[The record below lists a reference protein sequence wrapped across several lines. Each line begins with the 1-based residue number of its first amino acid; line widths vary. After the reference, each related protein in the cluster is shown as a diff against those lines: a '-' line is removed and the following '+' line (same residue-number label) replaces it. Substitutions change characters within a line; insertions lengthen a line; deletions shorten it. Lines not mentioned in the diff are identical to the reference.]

1 MNKFIKSVKRSKLYQ
16 EYIRSI
22 NGLLN
27 LTEKEI
33 LVLTEIIQLDVS
45 YVKLTGIP
53 KNVVDTVNRRYLI
66 SKLGI
71 SKENLSRMIRILKNK
86 QLLIANSDSGEI
98 IVNRALIPDIINDRI
113 QVTMIIKIDK
123 NDK

>member
-1 MNKFIKSVKRSKLYQ
+1 MNKFIKSVKRCKLYQ

-53 KNVVDTVNRRYLI
+53 KNVVNTVNRRYLI

>member
-45 YVKLTGIP
+45 YVKLAGTL
-53 KNVVDTVNRRYLI
+53 KNVVNTVNRRYLI

>member
-33 LVLTEIIQLDVS
+33 LMLTEIIQLDVS

-53 KNVVDTVNRRYLI
+53 KNVVNTVNRRYLI

>member
-53 KNVVDTVNRRYLI
+53 KNVVNTVNRRYLI

-86 QLLIANSDSGEI
+86 QLLIANSDSSEI

>member
-53 KNVVDTVNRRYLI
+53 KNVVNTVNCRYLI

>member
-45 YVKLTGIP
+45 YVKLTDIP
-53 KNVVDTVNRRYLI
+53 KNVVNTVNRRYLI

>member
-45 YVKLTGIP
+45 YVKLAGIP
-53 KNVVDTVNRRYLI
+53 KNVVNTVNRRYLI

-98 IVNRALIPDIINDRI
+98 IVNRALILDIINDRI

>member
-16 EYIRSI
+16 EYIRSM

-53 KNVVDTVNRRYLI
+53 KNVVNTVNRRYLI

>member
-53 KNVVDTVNRRYLI
+53 KNVVNTVNRRYLI

-86 QLLIANSDSGEI
+86 QLLIVNSDSGEI

>member
-53 KNVVDTVNRRYLI
+53 KNVVNTVNRRYLI
-66 SKLGI
+66 SKLCI

>member
-53 KNVVDTVNRRYLI
+53 KNVVNAVNRRYLI

>member
-1 MNKFIKSVKRSKLYQ
+1 
-16 EYIRSI
+16 
-22 NGLLN
+22 
-27 LTEKEI
+27 
-33 LVLTEIIQLDVS
+33 
-45 YVKLTGIP
+45 
-53 KNVVDTVNRRYLI
+53 
-66 SKLGI
+66 
-71 SKENLSRMIRILKNK
+71 MIRILKNK

>member
-45 YVKLTGIP
+45 YVKLTSIP
-53 KNVVDTVNRRYLI
+53 KNVVNTVNRRYLI

>member
-33 LVLTEIIQLDVS
+33 LVLTKIIQLDVS

-53 KNVVDTVNRRYLI
+53 KNVVNTVNRRYLI

>member
-53 KNVVDTVNRRYLI
+53 KNVVNTVNRRYLI

>member
-53 KNVVDTVNRRYLI
+53 KNVVNTVNRRYLI

-123 NDK
+123 NNK

>member
-53 KNVVDTVNRRYLI
+53 KNVVNTVNRRYLI
-66 SKLGI
+66 SKLGV

>member
-53 KNVVDTVNRRYLI
+53 KNVVNTANRRYLI

>member
-53 KNVVDTVNRRYLI
+53 KNVVNTVNRRYLI

-71 SKENLSRMIRILKNK
+71 QKENLSRMIRILKNK

>member
-45 YVKLTGIP
+45 YIKLTGIP
-53 KNVVDTVNRRYLI
+53 KNVVNTVNRRYLI